1 MDQPG
6 KSAWAPGF
14 RPRQAK
20 EQLKLHK
27 TFSFGVKDAN
37 SGKPLVRLGDKV
49 NTVWNYGNEISKRSA
64 ERGPRW
70 APKEERREL
79 TKGAS
84 RERGFPSQVMQAVSD
99 EVSVR
104 RREQGKP
111 RLRWRVSK
119 GAKRSTWRG
128 ALYQEDIRS
137 AGPASSPCAVT
148 PSASGSSAKSKASL
162 PRAPSLK
169 MPGAAG
175 SAILSAKSSRRP

>member
-14 RPRQAK
+14 RPREAK

-49 NTVWNYGNEISKRSA
+49 NTVWNYGNEISQRSA

-84 RERGFPSQVMQAVSD
+84 RKPGLPSQVIQAVSD
-99 EVSVR
+99 EVIVR

-119 GAKRSTWRG
+119 GAKRCLGGVPFTN
-128 ALYQEDIRS
+128 QDIEI
-137 AGPASSPCAVT
+137 
-148 PSASGSSAKSKASL
+148 SSARHPRPAQSHL
-162 PRAPSLK
+162 PHLAAAPN
-169 MPGAAG
+169 
-175 SAILSAKSSRRP
+175 